1 MKIETSVAF
10 QTSSE
15 LLQKLMDSAERKT
28 LNNLK
33 MFENRLVLIEG
44 GGYEKIWLETQP
56 MGGEMYAKRNMEAGL
71 NNQLLFMEHQRPDG
85 RLPGSIALINNQIT
99 PQFDKFQGFCFPS
112 SALNMYYLMGK
123 DEEYLTLLYLTL
135 EKFDSYLWSTRD
147 SDGDGCLESWCK
159 YDTGED
165 HALRY
170 YDAPDSWSKETPP
183 TDYKAVPMASLDIMS
198 FSYSARETL
207 SIISSIQG
215 NENRK
220 YEWKRKA
227 LAIQKAINDY
237 LWMESKDACFDRDK
251 NHNIINVLYH
261 NNLRAMYWNSFTR
274 SMAERFVTKH
284 LLNPDEF
291 WTYMPLPSVAANDP
305 LFRNIKTNN
314 WSGQCEALTYQRAI
328 RALEN
333 YGYDYLIPQLGKKL
347 FHAIGDSCVFVQ
359 QYDPFTGSP
368 SLISLDGLQDSYGPA
383 MLSVMEY
390 TSRMYGVHLEQ
401 NHIFW
406 GTAGGNECSY
416 EQIWGNHSF
425 KIQNDGKC
433 AMAFIDGKKVFQ
445 SGKDLKII
453 TDLSGNLLYIKQL
466 SDDADLRNIKT
477 YGILP

>member
-1 MKIETSVAF
+1 MNIQTSVSF
-10 QTSSE
+10 QTSNE
-15 LLQKLMDSAERKT
+15 LLQKLMDSAQRKS

-56 MGGEMYAKRNMEAGL
+56 MGGEMYAKRNMEAGI
-71 NNQLLFMEHQRPDG
+71 NNQLLFMEHQREDG
-85 RLPGSIALINNQIT
+85 RMPGSIALINNRIT

-123 DEEYLTLLYLTL
+123 DKEYLTLLYLTL
-135 EKFDSYLWSTRD
+135 EKFDSYLWKTRD

-170 YDAPDSWSKETPP
+170 QDAPDSWSKETPP
-183 TDYKAVPMASLDIMS
+183 KNSTAVPMASLDIMS

-207 SIISSIQG
+207 SVISSIQG
-215 NENRK
+215 NEDRK
-220 YEWKRKA
+220 NQWKRKA
-227 LAIQKAINDY
+227 LAIQKTIKDY

-251 NHNIINVLYH
+251 NHKTINVLFH
-261 NNLRAMYWNSFTR
+261 NNLRAMYWNSFTKP
-274 SMAERFVTKH
+274 MADRFVKKH
-284 LLNPDEF
+284 LLNPEEF
-291 WTYMPLPSVAANDP
+291 WTYMPLPSVAVNDP

-333 YGYDYLIPQLGKKL
+333 YDYDDLIPKLGKKL

-390 TSRMYGVHLEQ
+390 TSRMLGIHIEQ
-401 NHIFW
+401 DHIFW
-406 GTAGGNECSY
+406 GTCKGYECDY

-425 KIQNDGKC
+425 KIINNEKT
-433 AMAFIDGKKVFQ
+433 AEAFVDGKKVFE

-453 TDLSGNLLYIKQL
+453 TDLSGNLLYIKQFT
-466 SDDADLRNIKT
+466 SEADIRSIKT
-477 YGILP
+477 FKIFP

>member
-1 MKIETSVAF
+1 
-10 QTSSE
+10 
-15 LLQKLMDSAERKT
+15 
-28 LNNLK
+28 
-33 MFENRLVLIEG
+33 
-44 GGYEKIWLETQP
+44 
-56 MGGEMYAKRNMEAGL
+56 
-71 NNQLLFMEHQRPDG
+71 
-85 RLPGSIALINNQIT
+85 
-99 PQFDKFQGFCFPS
+99 
-112 SALNMYYLMGK
+112 
-123 DEEYLTLLYLTL
+123 
-135 EKFDSYLWSTRD
+135 
-147 SDGDGCLESWCK
+147 
-159 YDTGED
+159 
-165 HALRY
+165 
-170 YDAPDSWSKETPP
+170 
-183 TDYKAVPMASLDIMS
+183 MASLDIMS

-220 YEWKRKA
+220 YKWKRKA
-227 LAIQKAINDY
+227 LAIQKAIKDY
-237 LWMESKDACFDRDK
+237 LWIESKDACFDRDK

-291 WTYMPLPSVAANDP
+291 WTYMPLPSVAVNDP
-305 LFRNIKTNN
+305 FFRNIKTNN

-347 FHAIGDSCVFVQ
+347 FHAIGDSCIFVQ

-433 AMAFIDGKKVFQ
+433 AIAFIDGKKVFQ

-466 SDDADLRNIKT
+466 SADADLRNIKA

>member
-1 MKIETSVAF
+1 MKIETSVSF

-112 SALNMYYLMGK
+112 SALNMYYLTGK

-135 EKFDSYLWSTRD
+135 EKFDSYLWRTRD

-170 YDAPDSWSKETPP
+170 YDAPDSWSKEAPP
-183 TDYKAVPMASLDIMS
+183 TDCKAVPMASLDIMS

-220 YEWKRKA
+220 YKWKRKA
-227 LAIQKAINDY
+227 LAIQKAIKDY
-237 LWMESKDACFDRDK
+237 LWIESKDACFDRDK

-291 WTYMPLPSVAANDP
+291 WTYMPLPSVAVNDP
-305 LFRNIKTNN
+305 FFRNIKTNN

-347 FHAIGDSCVFVQ
+347 FHAIGDSCIFVQ

-433 AMAFIDGKKVFQ
+433 AIAFIDGKKVFQ

-466 SDDADLRNIKT
+466 SADADLRNIKA

>member
-1 MKIETSVAF
+1 MKIETSVSF
-10 QTSSE
+10 QTSNE
-15 LLQKLMDSAERKT
+15 LLQKLMDSAERKI

-56 MGGEMYAKRNMEAGL
+56 MGGEMYAKRNMEAAL

-85 RLPGSIALINNQIT
+85 RLPGSIALIDNRIT

-135 EKFDSYLWSTRD
+135 EKFDSYLWRTRD

-183 TDYKAVPMASLDIMS
+183 TDCKAVPMASLDIMS

-220 YEWKRKA
+220 SQWKRKA
-227 LAIQKAINDY
+227 LAIQKAIKDY
-237 LWMESKDACFDRDK
+237 LWIESKDACFDRDK
-251 NHNIINVLYH
+251 NHNIINVLFH

-291 WTYMPLPSVAANDP
+291 WTYMPLPSVAVNDP

-333 YGYDYLIPQLGKKL
+333 YGYDYLIPQLGEKL
-347 FHAIGDSCVFVQ
+347 FNAIGNSCVFVQ

-390 TSRMYGVHLEQ
+390 TSRMYGVHLER

-406 GTAGGNECSY
+406 GTAGGYESNY
-416 EQIWGNHSF
+416 EQIWGNHTF
-425 KIQNDGKC
+425 RIQNNENGSL
-433 AMAFIDGKKVFQ
+433 AFIDGKKVFQ

-453 TDLSGNLLYIKQL
+453 TDLTGNLLYIKQL
-466 SDDADLRNIKT
+466 SPDADIRNIKT
-477 YGILP
+477 YGISP